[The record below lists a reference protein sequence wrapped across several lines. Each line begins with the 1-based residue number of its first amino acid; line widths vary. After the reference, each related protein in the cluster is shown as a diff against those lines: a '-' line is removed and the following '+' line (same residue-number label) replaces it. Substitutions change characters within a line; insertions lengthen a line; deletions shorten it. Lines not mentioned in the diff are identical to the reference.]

1 MVAGARY
8 YITIDDLMNN
18 PTYVG
23 KSVRVAGVVLG
34 DTIQYDSKNLILD
47 FTVANVPMDYDN
59 LAEALHLAAINSNS
73 QRIRVHIEN
82 EAKARPAPK

>member
-1 MVAGARY
+1 M
-8 YITIDDLMNN
+8 
-18 PTYVG
+18 
-23 KSVRVAGVVLG
+23 
-34 DTIQYDSKNLILD
+34 LD

-82 EAKARPAPK
+82 EAKPDLLQNEAQAIMTGKLGEDGMFYATELNLKCPTRFQEAQPGHEIVNPAA